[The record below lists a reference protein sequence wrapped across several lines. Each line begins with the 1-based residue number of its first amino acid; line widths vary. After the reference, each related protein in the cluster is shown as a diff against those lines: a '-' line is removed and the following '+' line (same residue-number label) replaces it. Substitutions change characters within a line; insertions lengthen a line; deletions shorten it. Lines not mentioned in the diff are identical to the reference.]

1 MPREA
6 DATAP
11 IDDILELVQLVEL
24 EDVIVREERGR
35 RVFAAV
41 DGAEIDK
48 EGEVR
53 STNALGISDI
63 EADDAIGIS
72 FRYRTVFND
81 GHGSEFVADM
91 EAHYRLT
98 EPRTATDEVKQ
109 EFATR
114 VAFMTVYPYL
124 RASIQGSATRLGV
137 KAPVLG
143 MVRQG
148 DMAISGTLEES
159 QVKEM
164 FRDDEPEL

>member
-1 MPREA
+1 LPREVE
-6 DATAP
+6 AP
-11 IDDILELVQLVEL
+11 SPVTDILELVQLVEL

-35 RVFAAV
+35 RVFAEL

-53 STNALGISDI
+53 STNALGISDL
-63 EADDAIGIS
+63 EAEDALGIA

-91 EAHYRLT
+91 EAHYRLL
-98 EPRTATDEVKQ
+98 EPRSVSDEVKQ

-124 RASIQGSATRLGV
+124 RSSIQGSATRLGV
-137 KAPVLG
+137 KAPILG